1 MEQPLF
7 KKSQAEEEQR
17 SQMGVMWRCCSGGKP
32 ELRPVEVRG
41 AGGVGAAGREGRRAG
56 GVGAAAS
63 GGTPAT
69 GRTRMEEFGGRRR
82 RRFVAAAANG

>member
-1 MEQPLF
+1 M
-7 KKSQAEEEQR
+7 
-17 SQMGVMWRCCSGGKP
+17 
-32 ELRPVEVRG
+32 EVRG
-41 AGGVGAAGREGRRAG
+41 AGGVGAAASGGARGGRRRSCGAG

-63 GGTPAT
+63 GGAPAT

>member
-41 AGGVGAAGREGRRAG
+41 AGGVGAA
-56 GVGAAAS
+56 AS
-63 GGTPAT
+63 GGAPAT

-82 RRFVAAAANG
+82 RRFVATAANG